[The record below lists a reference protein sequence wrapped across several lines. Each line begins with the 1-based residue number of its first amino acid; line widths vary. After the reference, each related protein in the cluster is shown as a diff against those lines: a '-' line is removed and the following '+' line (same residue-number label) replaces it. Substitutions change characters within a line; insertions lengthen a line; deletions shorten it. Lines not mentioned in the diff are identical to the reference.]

1 MILII
6 LFGNHKSSLFS
17 ALNQINLRHPTL
29 KKTLVM
35 KSEEVIA
42 RYFSWQNFLRKARAH
57 IGLSS
62 Q

>member
-1 MILII
+1 
-6 LFGNHKSSLFS
+6 LFS

-35 KSEEVIA
+35 KSEEAIA
-42 RYFSWQNFLRKARAH
+42 RYFSWHNFLRKAGAH